1 MILLSSSPF
10 NIQPQSQLASVSD
23 VPSLASRKR
32 QPATGV
38 LNVVQATK
46 DSTNPRFREYQV
58 TTWSQRLE
66 EVQAFVRKHGHCMIP
81 SDYPPNQKLA
91 K

>member
-1 MILLSSSPF
+1 MAKGASSHATRTT
-10 NIQPQSQLASVSD
+10 ASF
-23 VPSLASRKR
+23 A
-32 QPATGV
+32 
-38 LNVVQATK
+38 
-46 DSTNPRFREYQV
+46 STNSDPTAAANTSSTNAERFRFRQYQV

-81 SDYPPNQKLA
+81 SDYSPNQKLA